1 MSLPKFTLP
10 AWIKQHTFE
19 YDPANLPEADV
30 ERIRRKLKKFTSP
43 DPLVS
48 IVIPAYNEEE
58 DILNTLS
65 SIAEI
70 ELNYP
75 TELFVVNNNSKD
87 RTQEI
92 LDRLEVRSVFQPEQ
106 GIKHA
111 RQMGLEKARGK
122 FLLQADADSIY
133 PPTWGSD
140 YIEALKDPKVMMVY
154 GRHSIIPSEGTSR
167 VSLGVYEMAA
177 GVLYNLRERNRQY
190 INVLGFS
197 SAFRTEDAL
206 YKGSYEHTPQGS
218 EDGHMA
224 MTLMQYGNLKHIPSN
239 RVRVWTSDRRL
250 MEAGSFSA
258 AFARRFKREAS
269 RLVEYVKGTE
279 LPEDEKPN
287 PVS

>member
-10 AWIKQHTFE
+10 AWIKQHQFE
-19 YDPANLPEADV
+19 YDPANLPEEHV
-30 ERIRRKLKKFTSP
+30 ERIKNKLKKFTSP
-43 DPLVS
+43 NPEVS
-48 IVIPAYNEEE
+48 IVIPAYNEEAN
-58 DILNTLS
+58 ILNTLS

-70 ELNYP
+70 ELDYP

-92 LDRLEVRSVFQPEQ
+92 LDTLEVRSIFQPEQ

-111 RQMGLEKARGK
+111 RQMGLEHAKGK
-122 FLLQADADSIY
+122 YLLQADADSIY
-133 PPTWGSD
+133 PPTWGPD
-140 YIEALKDPKVMMVY
+140 YVEALKDPNVMMVY
-154 GRHSIIPSEGTSR
+154 GRHSIIPTEGTSR

-177 GVLYNLRERNRQY
+177 GVLYSIRERNRQY
-190 INVLGFS
+190 INVLGFN

-224 MTLMQYGNLKHIPSN
+224 MTLMQHGSLKHIPSN
-239 RVRVWTSDRRL
+239 NVRVWTSDRRL

-258 AFARRFKREAS
+258 AFVKRFKREAS
-269 RLVEYVKGTE
+269 RLVEYVKGSE
-279 LPEDEKPN
+279 LPEDERPN
-287 PVS
+287 PV

>member
-19 YDPANLPEADV
+19 YDPADLPEEHV
-30 ERIRRKLKKFTSP
+30 QRVREKLKKFNDDQP
-43 DPLVS
+43 EVS
-48 IVIPAYNEEE
+48 IVIPAYNEEAN
-58 DILNTLS
+58 ILNTLS

-70 ELNYP
+70 NMNYP

-92 LDRLEVRSVFQPEQ
+92 LDLLEVRSIFQPEQ

-111 RQMGLEKARGK
+111 RQMGLEHAKGTY
-122 FLLQADADSIY
+122 LLQADADSIY
-133 PPTWGSD
+133 PPTWGND
-140 YIEALKDPKVMMVY
+140 YVEALKDPEVMMVY

-167 VSLGVYEMAA
+167 FNMGMYEMAA
-177 GVLYNLRERNRQY
+177 GVLYQIRERNRQY
-190 INVLGFS
+190 INVLGFN
-197 SAFRTEDAL
+197 SAFRTQDAL

-224 MTLMQYGNLKHIPSN
+224 MTLMQHGKLKLVPSD

-269 RLVEYVKGTE
+269 RLVEYVRGDE
-279 LPEDEKPN
+279 LPEDEKPKPTN
-287 PVS
+287 

>member
-1 MSLPKFTLP
+1 MSIPKFTLP

-19 YDPANLPEADV
+19 YDPANLPEEHV
-30 ERIRRKLKKFTSP
+30 ERIRLKLKKFTSS

-58 DILNTLS
+58 NILNTLS
-65 SIAEI
+65 SIAEV
-70 ELNYP
+70 ELDYP
-75 TELFVVNNNSKD
+75 TELFIVNNNSKD

-92 LDRLEVRSVFQPEQ
+92 LDILEVRSVFQPEQ

-133 PPTWGSD
+133 PPTWGPD
-140 YIEALKDPKVMMVY
+140 YVEALKDPKVMMVY
-154 GRHSIIPSEGTSR
+154 GRHSIIPSAGTSR
-167 VSLGVYEMAA
+167 VSLGFYEMAA
-177 GVLYNLRERNRQY
+177 GILYNIRERNRQY
-190 INVLGFS
+190 INVLGFN

-206 YKGSYEHTPQGS
+206 HKGSYEHTPQGS

-224 MTLMQYGNLKHIPSN
+224 MTLMQYGQLKHIPSN
-239 RVRVWTSDRRL
+239 RVRAWTSDRRL

-279 LPEDEKPN
+279 LPEDEKPT
-287 PVS
+287 PIS